1 MTIERTLLALRS
13 LLDQRGADWAILGG
27 HAANLYRGEVRGT
40 TDVDVLVSMTAQD
53 LSALVPDLKANG
65 WVVRYR
71 VESDWLLRARHADLG
86 DVDMMAVQGDYQR
99 LALSRAVARRIE
111 GVGDVRFFTAEDVLI
126 HKTIAYRSQ
135 DEADVVSILNTSP
148 ELDLGYMRE
157 WLKKWDI
164 QDRYDRL
171 RERAEA
177 ERQPTCGSG

>member
-13 LLDQRGADWAILGG
+13 LLAQRGADWAVLGG
-27 HAANLYRGEVRGT
+27 HAANLYRSEVRGT
-40 TDVDVLVSMTAQD
+40 KDVDVLVSMTVQD
-53 LSALVPDLKANG
+53 LAALVPDLEASG

-71 VESDWLLRARHADLG
+71 VQNDWLIRAKHADYG
-86 DVDMMAVQGDYQR
+86 DVDMMAVQEDYQR

-111 GVGDVRFFTAEDVLI
+111 GVGDVRFLTAEDVLI

-148 ELDLGYMRE
+148 ELDLGYMQE
-157 WLKKWDI
+157 WLEKWDI

-171 RERAEA
+171 RERAET
-177 ERQPTCGSG
+177 EQRRGP